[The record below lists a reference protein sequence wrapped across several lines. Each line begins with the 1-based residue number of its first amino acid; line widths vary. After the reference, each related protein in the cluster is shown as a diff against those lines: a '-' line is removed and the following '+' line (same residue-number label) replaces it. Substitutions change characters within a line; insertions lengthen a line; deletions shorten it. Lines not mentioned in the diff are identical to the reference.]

1 ITSREL
7 LRVRGER
14 EFRVQ
19 PLSADG
25 DAVTLF
31 AERASAA
38 RGDFELGMED
48 VPVIVDICRRLDC
61 VPLAIEVAA
70 ARMRLLSSRQLLERL
85 SKRLTISGPRDA
97 PERQQTLSAAIAWSY
112 ELLEPAERRVFERLS
127 VFGGGFSLL
136 GAEAVS
142 GLAADLDVVEVL
154 GSLLDKSLIYRP
166 PAGDGRLAM
175 LSMIREYALDRLEQS
190 GELEATLDR
199 FTAFYLDLATEWD
212 RAIRTVGADWI
223 RPIDEEADNAR
234 AAIARLLEQ
243 DRGTDVATMIRG
255 LWVWLWF
262 RGQVDEGRDLVRAA
276 SQCGGELAPEDRAWL
291 LLVDGSFA
299 YFQADFPTAAAELG
313 EAQELFELTS
323 NSLGAALAL
332 TVASMVRAVTAGKER
347 SLSDLADALA
357 VLEREGDPWGV
368 AIALSAS
375 SRIRSLFGDF
385 DGALLER
392 TLSSAEELG
401 DPFLIVLALDN
412 HAYYRLSIVDAE

>member
-1 ITSREL
+1 DLLRNDLAVLLAERFAPVEPEATPAPRTFPKPMTSFVGRKTELEEIEGLLGNEHRLLTLTGPGGIGKTRLAIEVAKRVHEKYTDGVAFVRLESLGSPKLVLPAVGGTLALREIGGDPLDGLVAYLQGRSMLLVLDNFEHVIEAATEVTSLLEGASGVTVLITSREL

-97 PERQQTLSAAIAWSY
+97 PERQQTRSAAMAWSY

-190 GELEATLDR
+190 GEL
-199 FTAFYLDLATEWD
+199 
-212 RAIRTVGADWI
+212 
-223 RPIDEEADNAR
+223 
-234 AAIARLLEQ
+234 
-243 DRGTDVATMIRG
+243 
-255 LWVWLWF
+255 
-262 RGQVDEGRDLVRAA
+262 
-276 SQCGGELAPEDRAWL
+276 
-291 LLVDGSFA
+291 
-299 YFQADFPTAAAELG
+299 
-313 EAQELFELTS
+313 
-323 NSLGAALAL
+323 
-332 TVASMVRAVTAGKER
+332 
-347 SLSDLADALA
+347 
-357 VLEREGDPWGV
+357 
-368 AIALSAS
+368 
-375 SRIRSLFGDF
+375 
-385 DGALLER
+385 
-392 TLSSAEELG
+392 
-401 DPFLIVLALDN
+401 
-412 HAYYRLSIVDAE
+412 